1 MQRGTTGQRYNVKNR
16 RNKTLNLRISAT
28 EERMIKEKAKI
39 LNTSIVDFIIEACDN
54 RRVKGFNKKTLKD
67 LKED

>member
-1 MQRGTTGQRYNVKNR
+1 MQKGTTGQKYNVKNR

-28 EERMIKEKAKI
+28 EEHMIKEKAKT
-39 LNTSIVDFIIEACDN
+39 LNMSIVDFIIEACDS

-67 LKED
+67 LKEY

>member
-1 MQRGTTGQRYNVKNR
+1 MEVLIMQRGTTGQRYNVKNR

-39 LNTSIVDFIIEACDN
+39 LNMSIVDFIIEACDK
-54 RRVKGFNKKTLKD
+54 RRVKGFNKKP
-67 LKED
+67 

>member
-1 MQRGTTGQRYNVKNR
+1 MQKGTTGQRYNVKNR
-16 RNKTLNLRISAT
+16 RNKTLNIRISAT

-39 LNTSIVDFIIEACDN
+39 LNMSIVDFIIEACDK
-54 RRVKGFNKKTLKD
+54 RRVKGFNKKSFKD

>member
-1 MQRGTTGQRYNVKNR
+1 MQKGTTGQKYNVKNR

-39 LNTSIVDFIIEACDN
+39 LNMSIVDFIVGACDN
-54 RRVKGFNKKTLKD
+54 RRVKGFNKKSLKD